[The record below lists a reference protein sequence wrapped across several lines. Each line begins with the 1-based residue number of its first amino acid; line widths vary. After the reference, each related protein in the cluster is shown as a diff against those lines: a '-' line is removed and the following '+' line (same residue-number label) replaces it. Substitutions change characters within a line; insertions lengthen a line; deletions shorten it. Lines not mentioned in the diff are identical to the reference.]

1 MKNSNVSKGLSS
13 LKTVQSIR
21 TSADSENQN
30 HNFLKLYMLE
40 KERSRLLNEQGR
52 LLLRLEPIHNRLKEI
67 DEFYAASLGKRNS
80 TSSEENQDI
89 NQDDKKKEWKTVT
102 IDY

>member
-1 MKNSNVSKGLSS
+1 MQKSNLSKGLRS

-40 KERSRLLNEQGR
+40 KERSRLQNEQAK
-52 LLLRLEPIHNRLKEI
+52 LLLRLEPINNRLKEI
-67 DEFYAASLGKRNS
+67 EEFYVASLGKKNS
-80 TSSEENQDI
+80 ASPEENQD
-89 NQDDKKKEWKTVT
+89 NQDDGKKEWKTVT